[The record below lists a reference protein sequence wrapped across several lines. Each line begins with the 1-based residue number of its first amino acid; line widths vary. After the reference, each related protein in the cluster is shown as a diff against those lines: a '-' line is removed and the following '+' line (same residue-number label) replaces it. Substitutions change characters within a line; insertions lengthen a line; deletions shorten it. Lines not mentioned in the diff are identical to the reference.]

1 LSDGKL
7 IKETVSSS
15 HRNNAGTPMEKE
27 KGMPWIAF
35 VGCILAVASL
45 PLVLALSSVL
55 AESSGGYRAQPL
67 ADVAAFVMLVVGIAL
82 IYTGLGKKGAKV

>member
-1 LSDGKL
+1 MSDGKL

-27 KGMPWIAF
+27 RGMPWMAF
-35 VGCILAVASL
+35 VGCILVVASL

-55 AESSGGYRAQPL
+55 GSSGGYRAQPL

-82 IYTGLGKKGAKV
+82 IYSGLGKKGAKV